1 MRKVGMARILDGK
14 KIAARLNR
22 EISDR
27 ISSVT
32 EDHEPPL
39 LVSVM
44 VGETHESNAY
54 VRMQQQAASQ
64 VGIDFRKV
72 KFPEDIKKA
81 DLVFEIESLSDN
93 DKVTSII
100 IQKPL
105 PHHMDHD
112 LLLCH
117 MHPDKDVEGIHP
129 ANLGRILR
137 KEADILPCTPGAVMK
152 ILSECKE
159 SLYGK
164 EAVVV
169 GHSAIVG
176 KPLSLMLLNEMATTT
191 VCHIATDKSG
201 KLAEHTKRADILVV
215 AVGKAHFLKS
225 QMVKPGATV
234 IDVGINH
241 DNGKLVGDVDFL
253 SVEKIAGSITP
264 VPGGVGPVTVSILMR
279 NVLKAYIREKG
290 CGND

>member
-1 MRKVGMARILDGK
+1 MARILDGR
-14 KIAARLNR
+14 KIAERLNN
-22 EISDR
+22 EVAER

-32 EDHEPPL
+32 VDHEPPL

-44 VGETHESNAY
+44 VGESHDSSVY
-54 VRMQQQAASQ
+54 VKMQQQAASQ
-64 VGIDFRKV
+64 VGINFRKIN
-72 KFPEDIKKA
+72 FPEDIKIT
-81 DLVFEIESLSDN
+81 DLAREIEMLSED
-93 DKVTSII
+93 DRVTSII

-105 PHHMDHD
+105 PEHIDHD

-129 ANLGRILR
+129 SNLGRILR
-137 KEADILPCTPGAVMK
+137 KEADIVPCTPGAVMK
-152 ILSECKE
+152 VLNETKQ

-191 VCHIATDKSG
+191 VCHLATDKSG
-201 KLAEHTKRADILVV
+201 KLEEHTRRADILVV
-215 AVGKAHFLKS
+215 AVGKARFLKDH
-225 QMVKPGATV
+225 MIKPGATV

-253 SVEKIAGSITP
+253 PAEKIAGSITP

-290 CGND
+290 CRNG